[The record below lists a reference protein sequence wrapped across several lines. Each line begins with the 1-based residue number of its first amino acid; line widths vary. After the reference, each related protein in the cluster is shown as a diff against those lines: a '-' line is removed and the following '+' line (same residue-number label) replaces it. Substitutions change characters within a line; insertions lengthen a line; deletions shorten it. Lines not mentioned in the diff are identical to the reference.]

1 MLKKWGDV
9 FGGAGTVAL
18 SLLSCMGCPLCLPLY
33 AGFLSIIG
41 IELID
46 VHAFFFPVTIGFGV
60 LTLGFMAYQ
69 IHTHHGSWLAFKLA
83 TAAVLGMITAAYFG
97 YEYMLYACLIAFMGC
112 VFWNKRR
119 MVHPHGHKCC

>member
-1 MLKKWGDV
+1 MIKRWGDV
-9 FGGAGTVAL
+9 FSGTGTVML

-46 VHAFFFPVTIGFGV
+46 INEFLLPIMIGFGL

-69 IHTHHGSWLAFKLA
+69 IYTHHGSWLAFKLA
-83 TAAVLGMITAAYFG
+83 AGAVVGMVTSAFFG
-97 YEYMLYACLIAFMGC
+97 YDYSLYAFLAAFMGC
-112 VFWNKRR
+112 ILWNKKLL
-119 MVHPHGHKCC
+119 VHKGNKCC